1 MRKSVLGIVCFGLLV
16 SGWTPPP
23 DAAGQPADEKADA
36 VLAGGK
42 ILSVDPE
49 NRIHQALA
57 IRDGRIVA
65 VGSDD
70 EIAGWVGDRT
80 SVVRLEGRTVIPGVT
95 EAHVHAIGA
104 ARLSLE
110 QPYVELSSIG
120 EVQDWIRR
128 RVLQVPPGTW
138 IQVPRTDVTRLAER
152 RHPTPAELD
161 AASTT
166 HPVAFNAAR
175 KWALNTLGFET
186 VGISKEKR
194 EIPGGQVI
202 VDKRGNPR
210 LIAGG
215 DAHLH
220 SFLAQPE
227 HSDEELLDA
236 LARLMHVYNQVGITS
251 IGERAT
257 DRAGYDFYRKLH
269 ERGDRT
275 VRVTATFRRQMTNR
289 EDVERFVKDLGL
301 QPGEGDEWLRA
312 GPLKITLDGGIHW
325 GNAYLSEAYG
335 ESRAKFY
342 VLDDPLYRGEV
353 RYTVQQMRD
362 VFAAGHRLGWQMC
375 VHVTGDA
382 GVDLVLDALEAANR
396 EVPLADRRFTLLHC
410 YFPSIDSIARARRL
424 GVCAE
429 THPILYLKDA
439 DAIAEVFGESWAERF
454 IGLGDW
460 VRGGIPTAINSDH
473 MIGLDP
479 DHAMNSF
486 NPFLQMHVAVNR
498 KSQSGRTYGP
508 HQKLSRVDAL
518 RAATIVPAYLN
529 FNERDTGSLEAG
541 KLADLA
547 VLDRDY
553 LECPAEEI
561 REIKVLMTMAGG
573 DIVYHRKQDSFN
585 ILQDQQEPPRCYPTN
600 RARRSPT
607 SIRRPATTMSSIRK
621 PAC

>member
-1 MRKSVLGIVCFGLLV
+1 MCKPGLFAKAVAQASSLWLEITGKMPVLRQSLMNNPGKPLLGAICLGGLV
-16 SGWTPPP
+16 IGWTPPSN
-23 DAAGQPADEKADA
+23 AGGPPLGEKADT
-36 VLAGGK
+36 VLTGGR

-49 NRIHQALA
+49 NRIHQAVA
-57 IRDGRIVA
+57 IRGGRIVA
-65 VGSDD
+65 VGSND
-70 EIAGWVGDRT
+70 EIARRIGDRT
-80 SVVRLEGRTVIPGVT
+80 NVVRLEGRTVIPGVT

-104 ARLSLE
+104 ARQSLG

-128 RVLQVPPGTW
+128 RVLQLPPGTW
-138 IQVPRTDVTRLAER
+138 IQVPRADITRLAER

-166 HPVAFNAAR
+166 HPVAFKAAR

-186 VGISKEKR
+186 VGITKEIQK
-194 EIPGGQVI
+194 IPGGRVI
-202 VDKRGNPR
+202 ADELGNPR

-215 DAHLH
+215 DAHIRSL
-220 SFLAQPE
+220 FTQPD
-227 HSDEELLDA
+227 HTDEKVLDA
-236 LARLMHVYNQVGITS
+236 LARLMRVYNRVGITS

-275 VRVTATFRRQMTNR
+275 VRVTATFRRQMNKS
-289 EDVERFVKDLGL
+289 EDVKRFVDDLGL
-301 QPGEGDEWLRA
+301 EPGEGDEWLKA

-325 GNAYLSEAYG
+325 GNAHLSEPFG
-335 ESRAKFY
+335 EKRAKFY
-342 VLDDPLYRGEV
+342 ALSDPLYRGDV
-353 RYTVQQMRD
+353 RYTVDQMRD

-396 EVPLADRRFTLLHC
+396 EVPLTDRRFTLLHC
-410 YFPSIDSIARARRL
+410 YFPSVDSIARARRL

-439 DAIAEVFGESWAERF
+439 DAIAEVYGESWARRF
-454 IGLGDW
+454 IGMGDW
-460 VRGGIPTAINSDH
+460 LRGGIPTAINADH

-518 RAATIVPAYLN
+518 RAATIIPAYLN
-529 FNERDTGSLEAG
+529 FNEHDTGSLEPG

-553 LECPAEEI
+553 LKCPEEEI
-561 REIKVLMTMAGG
+561 REIKVLMTMVGG
-573 DIVYHRKQDSFN
+573 EVVYERK
-585 ILQDQQEPPRCYPTN
+585 
-600 RARRSPT
+600 
-607 SIRRPATTMSSIRK
+607 
-621 PAC
+621 